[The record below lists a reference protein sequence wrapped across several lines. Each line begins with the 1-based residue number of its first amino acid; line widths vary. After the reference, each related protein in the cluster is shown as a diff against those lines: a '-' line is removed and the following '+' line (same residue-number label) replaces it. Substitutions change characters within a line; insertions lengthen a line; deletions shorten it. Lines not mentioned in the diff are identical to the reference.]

1 MKRKITL
8 ILSIMLLQCSSN
20 NNLRSNSN
28 FSKINSAY
36 VKAFNAKGVS
46 YKPRTRHLN
55 TDGSPKYINALILES
70 SPYLLQ
76 HAHNPV
82 NWRAWS
88 DQAFQEA
95 KAHNKP
101 VLLSV
106 GYSTCHWC
114 HVMEHE
120 SFEDVE
126 IATYINQNYIPIKV
140 DREERPDVDAVYMAS
155 VHALA
160 GRGGWPMTV
169 IMTPTREPFFA
180 GTYFP
185 PRKGVRGSRRGFI
198 DILQEFA
205 ISYQREPEKLL
216 EQAKSV
222 SQRIARQMQQ
232 RGQGELPT
240 EKSIDRAIG
249 VLKRNFDPKWGGFSK
264 RPKFPRSVNLELLA
278 RHYKKT
284 KDEKSLNMLTH
295 TLTSM
300 ASGGIYDQIGGG
312 FHRYSVDQRW
322 LVPHFEKMLYD
333 NAQLAVAYLE
343 GYQLSQKPLFANI
356 AEDILDYVEREMTH
370 PQGGFYSATDADS
383 LGDDGHSEEGLFFTW
398 TPKELE
404 NAIGKQQA
412 KLVAEYFAITP
423 QGNFEGRSIPNLL
436 HHSKDAA
443 RKPTAKARLLEEAAV
458 QARSQLYMVRA
469 NRTYPG
475 LDDKILTSWNG
486 LMISA
491 FSRVGKALNNT
502 NYIQRAE
509 NAASFILQS
518 MRHKEGWLWRSW
530 RNGQLKYRAYLDDYA
545 FLIQG
550 LLDLY
555 EANSQLKWLSAAIAL
570 QNYLD
575 KNFWDAS
582 NGGYYFTSSD
592 HEELLARNKPSY
604 DGAEPGGNS
613 VAFLNLLRLEQ
624 FTLQSKYREQAEKG
638 FKAFS
643 NTLRTRGSAVP
654 KMLSAL
660 DYYLDRPLQIAIIEP
675 EKTSKN
681 KVFQNALNAHFIP
694 SRAVT
699 HISVGP
705 ELEQNAQ
712 AIPWLKSKKPLNN
725 KTTAYICR
733 GNVCELP
740 TNDPVKFKEGLLR
753 YQQGAR
759 L

>member
-1 MKRKITL
+1 MMKRKITL
-8 ILSIMLLQCSSN
+8 ILSIILVQCSSTHN
-20 NNLRSNSN
+20 SRSNSN
-28 FSKINSAY
+28 LGKINPIY
-36 VKAFNAKGVS
+36 VEALNAKGDS

-55 TDGSPKYINALILES
+55 ADGSPKYINGLILES

-82 NWRAWS
+82 NWQAWG
-88 DQAFQEA
+88 DTAFEQAQTQ
-95 KAHNKP
+95 NRP

-126 IATYINQNYIPIKV
+126 IATYINENYIPIKV
-140 DREERPDVDAVYMAS
+140 DREERPDIDAIYMAA

-198 DILQEFA
+198 DILQEFSL
-205 ISYQREPEKLL
+205 SYQREPEKLL
-216 EQAKSV
+216 QQAKSV
-222 SQRIARQMQQ
+222 SQRVARQMQQ
-232 RGQGELPT
+232 RDQGDLPGVQAI
-240 EKSIDRAIG
+240 EKAIN
-249 VLKRNFDPKWGGFSK
+249 VLKRNFEPKWGGFSK

-284 KDEKSLNMLTH
+284 KDPESLNMLSH

-300 ASGGIYDQIGGG
+300 AAGGIYDQIGGG

-343 GYQLSQKPLFANI
+343 GYQLTQKPLFANI

-383 LGDDGHSEEGLFFTW
+383 LGADGHSEEGLFFTW
-398 TPKELE
+398 TPQELRE
-404 NAIGKQQA
+404 AIGEKQA
-412 KLVAEYFAITP
+412 NLVAEYFAITP
-423 QGNFEGRSIPNLL
+423 GGNFEGRSIPNLL
-436 HHSKDAA
+436 HHAKNLAK
-443 RKPTAKARLLEEAAV
+443 KPTPKAKRLEEAAV
-458 QARSQLYMVRA
+458 QARSQLYMIRS
-469 NRTYPG
+469 NRIYPG

-491 FSRVGKALNNT
+491 FSRVGKALNNAS
-502 NYIQRAE
+502 YIERAE
-509 NAASFILQS
+509 NAASFILKS
-518 MRHKEGWLWRSW
+518 MRHQEGWLWRSW
-530 RNGQLKYRAYLDDYA
+530 RDGQLKYRAYLNDYA

-555 EANSQLKWLSAAIAL
+555 EANSQFKWLSAAIAL
-570 QNYLD
+570 QTYLD
-575 KNFWDAS
+575 KNFWDEK
-582 NGGYYFTSSD
+582 NGGYYFTSSA
-592 HEELLARNKPSY
+592 HEKLLARDKPSY
-604 DGAEPGGNS
+604 DGAEPSGNS

-624 FTLQSKYREQAEKG
+624 FTLKQEYRNRAEMG

-643 NTLRTRGSAVP
+643 HSLNSRGSALP

-660 DYYLDRPLQIAIIEP
+660 DYYLDRPLQIAIVEP
-675 EKTSKN
+675 EKVSRN
-681 KVFQNALNAHFIP
+681 DAFQKILNQHFIP
-694 SRAVT
+694 NRAVT
-699 HISVGP
+699 HLSVGQ
-705 ELEQNAQ
+705 ELEQNTH
-712 AIPWLKSKKPLNN
+712 AIPWLKSKKPLNG

-733 GNVCELP
+733 GSVCELP
-740 TNDPVKFKEGLLR
+740 TNEPLKFKEGLLR
-753 YQQGAR
+753 YQ
-759 L
+759 